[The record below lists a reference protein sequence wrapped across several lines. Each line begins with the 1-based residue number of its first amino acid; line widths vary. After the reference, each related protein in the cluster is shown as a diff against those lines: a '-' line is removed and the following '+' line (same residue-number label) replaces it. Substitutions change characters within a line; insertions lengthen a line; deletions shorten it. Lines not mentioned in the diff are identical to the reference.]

1 MKKITLLL
9 VGLMA
14 SGVASAESVVLTG
27 SSNPVGNAVCT
38 LLNEDV
44 SINLSNNVVGGV
56 ECTDVGIS
64 IAACHTAGR
73 IATRTQDVETCTT
86 DAGVTTC
93 TTAPKSVTGASV
105 AYATTAK
112 GTVTSDYPG
121 GTCDAAGTKATA
133 VATKYKPVV
142 AAQ

>member
-27 SSNPVGNAVCT
+27 SSNPVGNAICT

-86 DAGVTTC
+86 ATPPVC
-93 TTAPKSVTGASV
+93 TTAPASVTGASV

-112 GTVTSDYPG
+112 GTVTNDYPG
-121 GTCDAAGTKATA
+121 TTCDDEAATAAG
-133 VATKYKPVV
+133 VATDKVPTL
-142 AAQ
+142 